1 MKTGIKIDFQ
11 SKNAIENRMDE
22 IYTDDVRVARV
33 PNGHISFSDFF
44 GNWILPNFQFRS
56 IVFNFQKLPVIK
68 NCIDFQ
74 FTLTCPKVKNA
85 WILKVT
91 LIFNSRWFAQNS
103 KITKFKKLTEFSMLE
118 KLYCCR
124 KLNFESIKI
133 FMAKYLKY
141 L

>member
-1 MKTGIKIDFQ
+1 MKTGIKINFE

-33 PNGHISFSDFF
+33 PNEPINFYDIF
-44 GNWILPNFQFRS
+44 GNCILPNFQFSS

-85 WILKVT
+85 
-91 LIFNSRWFAQNS
+91 
-103 KITKFKKLTEFSMLE
+103 
-118 KLYCCR
+118 
-124 KLNFESIKI
+124 
-133 FMAKYLKY
+133 
-141 L
+141 